1 MLFRSFTGDDG
12 VVDVVG
18 QAAGIDNGAFAMTG
32 VRADR
37 SGIAHFDLRWPG
49 DRSVVF
55 EDDVKVKQCVRNI
68 FGREN
73 AAAVFVRFAGRIG
86 VGIDEFRVEPREGAA
101 RGDIRRRFGR
111 RAGVF
116 NSVRDGRGASA

>member
-1 MLFRSFTGDDG
+1 MPAELFGPMRSDGKSLPFAGQDG
-12 VVDVVG
+12 VG
-18 QAAGIDNGAFAMTG
+18 AGIDDSVFTMTG

-73 AAAVFVRFAGRIG
+73 AAAVFR
-86 VGIDEFRVEPREGAA
+86 P
-101 RGDIRRRFGR
+101 IRRSYR
-111 RAGVF
+111 RR
-116 NSVRDGRGASA
+116 N